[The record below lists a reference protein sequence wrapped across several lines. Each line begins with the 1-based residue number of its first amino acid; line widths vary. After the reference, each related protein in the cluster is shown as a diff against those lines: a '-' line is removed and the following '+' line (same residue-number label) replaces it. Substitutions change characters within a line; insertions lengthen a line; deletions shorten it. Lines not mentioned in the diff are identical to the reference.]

1 MRKLVVKLAAMPF
14 VRKALADNADLSAFK
29 GKPNLK
35 TVLGVSAILFSY
47 LICWP
52 FITLLSALAVY
63 YERPA
68 IILVGGPLAYGLSH
82 LVFLLGMYLAGAYYS
97 WIFLRWLTRVT
108 MLKLFK
114 LYPNAV
120 PPAPL
125 EVDIPRIGP

>member
-1 MRKLVVKLAAMPF
+1 MRKLVAKLAAMPF

-52 FITLLSALAVY
+52 LITLLSAAAVY

-97 WIFLRWLTRVT
+97 WIFLRWLTRVS

-114 LYPNAV
+114 LYPNAA
-120 PPAPL
+120 PPVL
-125 EVDIPRIGP
+125 

>member
-1 MRKLVVKLAAMPF
+1 MRKLVVKLASLPF
-14 VRKALADNADLSAFK
+14 VQKALAENADLSAFK
-29 GKPNLK
+29 GRPNMK

-47 LICWP
+47 VIGWP
-52 FITLLSALAVY
+52 LITLLSTIAVY

-108 MLKLFK
+108 MLKMFK
-114 LYPNAV
+114 LYPNAA
-120 PPAPL
+120 PP
-125 EVDIPRIGP
+125 VQ

>member
-14 VRKALADNADLSAFK
+14 VRKALAENADLSAFK

-52 FITLLSALAVY
+52 LITLLSAAAVY

-114 LYPNAV
+114 LYPNAA
-120 PPAPL
+120 PPVSL